1 MKKITRILGVGSYL
15 IIGGV
20 LAVAALASLYL
31 VPPAIARAATLP
43 TYNYTKTFD
52 TSSGYAQSFGIT
64 TDSSGNI
71 YITGEWNGTVIFDGP
86 GGSDSQTSANYSVF
100 VTKYSN
106 SGAYD
111 WTKTFA
117 VSSGSAEAS
126 GITTDSSGNIF
137 VTGDISGTVIFDG
150 SGGSDSQTAEGSNT
164 SAFITKYNADG
175 SYGWTK
181 IFDTTDGSAY
191 GWSVAADSAG
201 NIYMTGQ
208 FSGTVIFDGSGGSD
222 SQTAEGS
229 NTSAFITKYNA
240 DGSYGWTK
248 IFDTTD
254 GSAYG
259 WSVAADSAGNI
270 YMTGQFSGTVIFDG
284 SGGSDSQTAEG
295 SNTSAFI
302 TKYNADGS
310 YGWTKI
316 FDSTNGDAYGY
327 GITVDTQ
334 GDIYETGNFTGTIVF
349 DGVGGSDSQTDLGT
363 YSQGDAYLTQYTSNG
378 SYGWTKIFDTTNGYA
393 SGIGVTTDSLGDVYV
408 TGEFSGT
415 VVFDGVGGSDS
426 QTDVSGNGD
435 TFLTQ
440 ITATGSYG
448 WTRVFGTVHTGG
460 VGDPMGEAVA
470 VDTLGNVYITGNWA
484 GTVTFDGTGG
494 SDTLTTNFN
503 SAFLTSYDAFVPA
516 PAVSTTTPTSATT
529 TTAPGTPNTGIAL
542 VKASFGWPILG
553 IAAMAIGIYLLSRI
567 IKKSSH

>member
-15 IIGGV
+15 ITGSV
-20 LAVAALASLYL
+20 LALAALVSLYL

-52 TSSGYAQSFGIT
+52 TTSGFAQSFGVT
-64 TDSSGNI
+64 TDAAGNI
-71 YITGEWNGTVIFDGP
+71 YTAGEWNGTVIFDGP

-106 SGAYD
+106 SGNYD

-117 VSSGSAEAS
+117 VSSGTAEAG
-126 GITTDSSGNIF
+126 GITTDSSGDIF
-137 VTGDISGTVIFDG
+137 VDGNFSGTVIFDG
-150 SGGSDSQTAEGSNT
+150 SGGSDSVTSTDT

-181 IFDTTDGSAY
+181 TFDTTNG
-191 GWSVAADSAG
+191 AADGYGIATDASG
-201 NIYMTGQ
+201 NIFATGN
-208 FSGTVIFDGSGGSD
+208 FTGTVIFDGPGGSD
-222 SQTAEGS
+222 SHTDEGGVS
-229 NTSAFITKYNA
+229 NAYITKYNA

-248 IFDTTD
+248 TFDTTN

-259 WSVAADSAGNI
+259 FSVATDSAGDV
-270 YMTGQFSGTVIFDG
+270 YTTGQFNGTVVFDG
-284 SGGSDSQTAEG
+284 VGGSDSQTAEG
-295 SNTSAFI
+295 SNISAYI

-310 YGWTKI
+310 YGWTKT
-316 FDSTNGDAYGY
+316 FDSTHGNAYGY
-327 GITVDTQ
+327 GLTVDAQ
-334 GDIYETGNFTGTIVF
+334 GNIYETGNFTGTIVF

-363 YSQGDAYLTQYTSNG
+363 YSQGDAYLTKYNADG
-378 SYGWTKIFDTTNGYA
+378 SYGWTKTFDTTNGYA
-393 SGIGVTTDSLGDVYV
+393 NSVSVTTDSLGDVYF

-426 QTDVSGNGD
+426 QTDVSGDGD

-440 ITATGSYG
+440 ITATGNYG
-448 WTRVFGTVHTGG
+448 WTKIFGTVHSGG
-460 VGDPMGEAVA
+460 VGDPGGQAVA
-470 VDTLGNVYITGNWA
+470 TDTLGNVYISGDWN

-494 SDTLTTNFN
+494 SDTLTSNSI

-516 PAVSTTTPTSATT
+516 PIVTTSAPTTSATT
-529 TTAPGTPNTGIAL
+529 SPSTPNTGFAL
-542 VKASFGWPILG
+542 VKANFGWSLLG
-553 IAAMAIGIYLLSRI
+553 IVATTTGIFILSRFV
-567 IKKSSH
+567 KKSTH